1 MKNAKYGPYVN
12 QYIDYY
18 GINIDDP
25 KNVIPSL
32 TFQNVDKELADYV
45 KLTKKTIDKELLNK
59 IKNDQLKL
67 IKLQKIIR

>member
-12 QYIDYY
+12 QYTYTSVYY

-25 KNVIPSL
+25 KNVVPSL
-32 TFQNVDKELADYV
+32 TFQNIDKELADYV

-59 IKNDQLKL
+59 N
-67 IKLQKIIR
+67 